1 MPKLDRKSLLT
12 TRLAEPDLVR
22 FRELA
27 MTRKES
33 YSELLREAALFYMD
47 HYDQARRDELEG
59 VYAQQLKSSTN
70 RICGL
75 MAKTGIEVHAIIE
88 FLRRMDG
95 GPELV
100 QECLGL
106 ASKRL
111 DKGLE
116 REAEK
121 VKERMAKVVNSDS
134 SKQGD

>member
-12 TRLAEPDLVR
+12 TRLAEGDMVR

-27 MTRKES
+27 IANKQS
-33 YSELLREAALFYMD
+33 YSEVLRDAALFYMN
-47 HYDQARRDELEG
+47 HYDQAKRDDLESL
-59 VYAQQLKSSTN
+59 YAQQLRSSTN

-95 GPELV
+95 GTELV
-100 QECLGL
+100 QDCLAL

-116 REAEK
+116 KEAEK
-121 VKERMAKVVNSDS
+121 VKEQMVKIVRADEA
-134 SKQGD
+134 

>member
-12 TRLAEPDLVR
+12 TRLAEPDMIR
-22 FRELA
+22 FRELSLSQ
-27 MTRKES
+27 KKS
-33 YSELLREAALFYMD
+33 YSEVVRDALLFYMD
-47 HYDQARRDELEG
+47 HYDQAKRNELEG
-59 VYAQQLKSSTN
+59 VYAQQLKASTN

-100 QECLGL
+100 QDCLAL

-116 REAEK
+116 MQAEK
-121 VKERMAKVVNSDS
+121 IKDKMAKVVSAE
-134 SKQGD
+134 GAV

>member
-12 TRLAEPDLVR
+12 TRLSEPDMIR

-27 MTRKES
+27 LTQKLS
-33 YSELLREAALFYMD
+33 YSELLRDAALFYMK
-47 HYDQARRDELEG
+47 HQEQAKNDEIESI
-59 VYAQQLKSSTN
+59 YAQQLKASTN

-100 QECLGL
+100 QDCLAL

-116 REAEK
+116 KEAEK
-121 VKERMAKVVNSDS
+121 VKDKMVKVVSAGEKSNA
-134 SKQGD
+134 

>member
-1 MPKLDRKSLLT
+1 MPKIDKKGLLT
-12 TRLAEPDLVR
+12 TRLSEPDLIR

-27 MTRKES
+27 LTQKKS
-33 YSELLREAALFYMD
+33 YSEILREAALFYMT
-47 HYDQARRDELEG
+47 HLEQAKKDETESI
-59 VYAQQLKSSTN
+59 YAQQLKSSTN

-75 MAKTGIEVHAIIE
+75 MAKTGIEVHAILE

-100 QECLGL
+100 QDCLSV

-116 REAEK
+116 REAER
-121 VKERMAKVVNSDS
+121 VKDKMANVIQMPGV
-134 SKQGD
+134 

>member
-1 MPKLDRKSLLT
+1 MPKFDRKSLLT
-12 TRLAEPDLVR
+12 TRLAEPDMIR

-27 MTRKES
+27 VSQHMS
-33 YSELLREAALFYMD
+33 YSELVRSAVLFYMD
-47 HYDQARRDELEG
+47 NYDQAKKNEFES
-59 VYAQQLKSSTN
+59 VYSQQLKSSTN

-88 FLRRMDG
+88 FLRRMEG

-100 QECLGL
+100 QDCMAI

-116 REAEK
+116 KEAEK
-121 VKERMAKVVNSDS
+121 IKEQMKKVVDA
-134 SKQGD
+134 

>member
-12 TRLAEPDLVR
+12 TRLAEPDMIR

-27 MTRKES
+27 VSKHLS
-33 YSELLREAALFYMD
+33 YSELVRMAVLFYMD
-47 HYDQARRDELEG
+47 NYDQAKKDEFEG
-59 VYAQQLKSSTN
+59 VYSQQLKSSTN

-75 MAKTGIEVHAIIE
+75 MAKVGIEVHTIIE

-95 GPELV
+95 GDELV
-100 QECLGL
+100 KDCMAI

-116 REAEK
+116 KEAEK
-121 VKERMAKVVNSDS
+121 IKEQMKKVVDA
-134 SKQGD
+134 

>member
-1 MPKLDRKSLLT
+1 MI
-12 TRLAEPDLVR
+12 R
-22 FRELA
+22 FRELSLSQ
-27 MTRKES
+27 KKS
-33 YSELLREAALFYMD
+33 YSEVVRDALLFYMD
-47 HYDQARRDELEG
+47 HYDQAKRNELEG
-59 VYAQQLKSSTN
+59 VYAQQLKASTN

-100 QECLGL
+100 QDCLAL

-116 REAEK
+116 MQAEK
-121 VKERMAKVVNSDS
+121 IKDKMAKVVSAE
-134 SKQGD
+134 GAV

>member
-1 MPKLDRKSLLT
+1 MPKIDKKGLLT
-12 TRLAEPDLVR
+12 TRLAEPDLIR

-27 MTRKES
+27 LTQKKT
-33 YSELLREAALFYMD
+33 YSEILREAALFYMD
-47 HYDQARRDELEG
+47 NLEQAKKNEIESI
-59 VYAQQLKSSTN
+59 YAQQLKASTN

-75 MAKTGIEVHAIIE
+75 MAKTGIEVHAVIE

-100 QECLGL
+100 QECLAL

-116 REAEK
+116 KEAEK
-121 VKERMAKVVNSDS
+121 VKEKMAKVVNSDMGAS
-134 SKQGD
+134 NA

>member
-12 TRLAEPDLVR
+12 TRLAEPDLIR
-22 FRELA
+22 FREL
-27 MTRKES
+27 TLSQKKS
-33 YSELLREAALFYMD
+33 YSEVVRDALLFYMD
-47 HYDQARRDELEG
+47 HYDQAKRDELEG
-59 VYAQQLKSSTN
+59 VYAQQLKASTN

-100 QECLGL
+100 QECLAL

-116 REAEK
+116 MQAEK
-121 VKERMAKVVNSDS
+121 VKEKMAKVVNAE
-134 SKQGD
+134 GVA

>member
-12 TRLAEPDLVR
+12 TRLAEGDMVR

-27 MTRKES
+27 IANKQT
-33 YSELLREAALFYMD
+33 YSELLRDAVLFYMD
-47 HYDQARRDELEG
+47 HYDQAKRDEMESL
-59 VYAQQLKSSTN
+59 YAQQLRSSTN

-95 GPELV
+95 GAELV

-106 ASKRL
+106 AAKRL

-116 REAEK
+116 KEVQK
-121 VKERMAKVVNSDS
+121 VKETMVKVINSD
-134 SKQGD
+134 Q

>member
-1 MPKLDRKSLLT
+1 MEVGMPVSKAQPQVF
-12 TRLAEPDLVR
+12 TRLTEPDMVR

-27 MTRKES
+27 IAQNKKQAD
-33 YSELLREAALFYMD
+33 LVREAVLFYLD
-47 HYDQARRDELEG
+47 HYDQAKRDDLEG
-59 VYAQQLKSSTN
+59 VYAQQLKASTN

-100 QECLGL
+100 QECLAL

-116 REAEK
+116 KEAEK
-121 VKERMAKVVNSDS
+121 VKAKMANVVRSEEA
-134 SKQGD
+134 

>member
-12 TRLAEPDLVR
+12 TRLAEADMIR

-27 MTRKES
+27 IANKQS
-33 YSELLREAALFYMD
+33 YSELLRDAALFYMN
-47 HYDQARRDELEG
+47 HYDQAKRDDMESL
-59 VYAQQLKSSTN
+59 YAQQLRSSTN

-75 MAKTGIEVHAIIE
+75 MAKSAIEVHAIIE

-95 GPELV
+95 GAELV

-106 ASKRL
+106 AAKRL

-116 REAEK
+116 KEAEK
-121 VKERMAKVVNSDS
+121 VKEKMAKIVS
-134 SKQGD
+134 SEGAV

>member
-1 MPKLDRKSLLT
+1 MI
-12 TRLAEPDLVR
+12 R

-27 MTRKES
+27 LAQKKPYT
-33 YSELLREAALFYMD
+33 ELVRDALLFYMN
-47 HYDQARRDELEG
+47 HLEQAKKDEIESI
-59 VYAQQLKSSTN
+59 YAQQLKASTN

-100 QECLGL
+100 QDCLAL

-121 VKERMAKVVNSDS
+121 VKEQMKKVVSA
-134 SKQGD
+134 GE